1 MASIERPSDSPGLTV
16 EELLAGEQ
24 GDEHRYLVARAAGQR
39 VAIALLSA
47 REILTVRAV
56 TRLPGAPNWVA
67 GLVNVRGSV
76 LTVLDAGT
84 RLGGTASTGPVIVI
98 ELEAKRYGLRVDAVD
113 GVERATGEAQQVEE
127 ARSAQGAVNGLATM
141 PSGAALVLD
150 VAALQRAAIAD
161 A

>member
-1 MASIERPSDSPGLTV
+1 MASIERPSDLAGLTV
-16 EELLAGEQ
+16 EQLLTEEL
-24 GDEHRYLVARAAGQR
+24 GDEHRYLVARTAGQR

-56 TRLPGAPNWVA
+56 TRLPGAPSWIA

-76 LTVLDAGT
+76 LTVVDMGA
-84 RLGGTASTGPVIVI
+84 RLGGTPSAGPVIVI
-98 ELEAKRYGLRVDAVD
+98 ELEARRFGLRVDAVD
-113 GVERATGEAQQVEE
+113 GVERATGEVQQVEE
-127 ARSAQGAVNGLATM
+127 ARSAQGAVNGLATL
-141 PSGAALVLD
+141 PTGAALVLD